1 MADTDARIMEMVQK
15 ELAKDRSAATSDLYE
30 KARKIDPAIGNLTAR
45 QFHAKYPLQ
54 VKRAMKSGGRRSTKK
69 AATGKRAMGKRATGK
84 RTGAKRGRPPKKAA
98 QTGSASSPAP
108 ASTGK
113 RARRGS
119 GRGRRAAGSASG
131 ANGDV
136 RGLLLQFAREV
147 AQADDKAEM
156 VDVLA
161 GIDSWVDRMVAAA
174 GK

>member
-1 MADTDARIMEMVQK
+1 MADTDARIMDMVQK

-30 KARKIDPAIGNLTAR
+30 KARKIDPAIGDLTAR

-54 VKRAMKSGGRRSTKK
+54 VKRAMKGGGRRSTKK
-69 AATGKRAMGKRATGK
+69 AAAGKRAAGK

-98 QTGSASSPAP
+98 KTASAASPAP
-108 ASTGK
+108 ATTGK
-113 RARRGS
+113 RGR
-119 GRGRRAAGSASG
+119 RGRRAAGAMSAGNG
-131 ANGDV
+131 ASGDV

-147 AQADDKAEM
+147 AQADDKAQM

-161 GIDSWVDRMVAAA
+161 DIDRWVDRMVAAA